1 MEFFG
6 ANSMTLQE
14 LQDRVLQLSL
24 SERWR
29 LVESLLNSIRKEMQV
44 PSLLESEQSYF
55 MNLDPWTQ
63 SLVGV
68 VQLNIEDEIDI
79 YTNYLE
85 EKYR

>member
-1 MEFFG
+1 
-6 ANSMTLQE
+6 MTLQE